1 MDADDEIKS
10 VKISN
15 KFKYFNFIIFGLIII
30 IAALYCV
37 YISSY
42 EDTPAL
48 DFPEYSYVI
57 SSLTCG
63 IIALIVGI
71 RFRFHDTF
79 RTSYIALGIS
89 FLLLSIGEVTYIAYY
104 YFLEIDA
111 FPSMADVFFLSS
123 AIFAFIHLIMNINYF
138 KTKISSKTKII
149 LPIIGIS
156 IITIFSLFSFHS
168 KGEVNLEF
176 IVGILYANN
185 YSILIPLLILG
196 MIVSQKSK
204 LGSTWL
210 LLVIGM
216 FFLGIGKIWWIH
228 LEFFEGF
235 TYGHPVNAIW
245 LFGYMTIAFGL
256 IMHIQNKKILSS
268 KN

>member
-1 MDADDEIKS
+1 MTIDADDEIKS

-71 RFRFHDTF
+71 RFRFHETF

-138 KTKISSKTKII
+138 KTKISRKIKII

-156 IITIFSLFSFHS
+156 IITIFSLF
-168 KGEVNLEF
+168 
-176 IVGILYANN
+176 
-185 YSILIPLLILG
+185 
-196 MIVSQKSK
+196 
-204 LGSTWL
+204 
-210 LLVIGM
+210 
-216 FFLGIGKIWWIH
+216 
-228 LEFFEGF
+228 
-235 TYGHPVNAIW
+235 
-245 LFGYMTIAFGL
+245 
-256 IMHIQNKKILSS
+256 
-268 KN
+268 